1 MTRVAL
7 EHCAT
12 KIVSNIKMDLSFQGN
27 QVKADLV
34 YGLKVENN
42 YQVVKIV

>member
-1 MTRVAL
+1 MV
-7 EHCAT
+7 
-12 KIVSNIKMDLSFQGN
+12 LSLQGN

-42 YQVVKIV
+42 YQVVKIEQGELNKKNGSD